1 MNFTQPLSEV
11 IYLVGTVLFI
21 LGMKK
26 LGKVE
31 TSKSGN
37 TLSILGMTVGILTMT
52 LIPLKSNIYE
62 QRDIFLILIVVMMFS
77 IGAII
82 GYVSAVKVKLTSLP
96 EMVSLFNGFGGLCSM
111 FIGLAEG
118 IKVTKSVQSLSPTIS
133 ASILIGGMTASGS
146 LIAWNKLSGGFF
158 DKIKFPISQSVN
170 AIFLLLNLALV
181 ILMSLGETSL
191 FTLSLSSSIYILL
204 ITSLIYGVTFVIPI
218 GGGDMPVVISLL
230 NSLSGIA
237 AATAGLI
244 YENTFMITGGIL
256 VGASG
261 TFLTV
266 LMCRGMNRSLFNVII
281 GGFTASGSVG
291 EVGNKTVRETEPF
304 DLAIKLKYSQK
315 VMVVP
320 GYGMAVAQA
329 QHALKE
335 LETELVEN
343 GVQVFYA
350 IHPVAGRMPGHMN
363 VLLAEAQVSYD
374 IILEMEEANR
384 QLFSADVA
392 LVIGANDVV
401 NPDAKENPASSIYG
415 MPILEVE
422 QAQTVVILKRS
433 MKPGYA
439 GIENPLFYR
448 ENSQMLFG
456 DAKDSLQKLK
466 TAVKEG

>member
-37 TLSILGMTVGILTMT
+37 TLATLGMTIGILTMT
-52 LIPLKSNIYE
+52 LIPLKFEVYK
-62 QRDIFLILIVVMMFS
+62 QKDILLILVVITMFS

-82 GYVSAVKVKLTSLP
+82 GYTSAVKVKLTSLP
-96 EMVSLFNGFGGLCSM
+96 EMVSLFNGFGGFCSM
-111 FIGLAEG
+111 LIGLAEG
-118 IKVTKSVQSLSPTIS
+118 IKVTGSIQTLSPIIS
-133 ASILIGGMTASGS
+133 TSILIGGMTASGS

-158 DKIKFPISQSVN
+158 NKIKFPISQTVN
-170 AIFLLLNLALV
+170 SIFLLLNLALV

-191 FTLSLSSSIYILL
+191 FTLSLSNSIYILL
-204 ITSLIYGVTFVIPI
+204 ITSLIYGVTFVVPI

-237 AATAGLI
+237 AAAAGLI

-261 TFLTV
+261 CFLTV
-266 LMCRGMNRSLFNVII
+266 LMCRGMNRSLLNVII
-281 GGFTASGSVG
+281 GGFTASGSVS
-291 EVGNKTVRETEPF
+291 EAGNKTVGETEPF
-304 DLAIKLKYSQK
+304 DLAIRLKYSQK
-315 VMVVP
+315 VMIVP

-335 LETELVEN
+335 LEAELVKN

-374 IILEMEEANR
+374 VILEMEEANR
-384 QLFSADVA
+384 QLLSADVA

-401 NPDAKENPASSIYG
+401 NPDAKENPDSSIYG
-415 MPILEVE
+415 MPILEVG

-433 MKPGYA
+433 MNPGYA

-448 ENSQMLFG
+448 ENTQMLFG